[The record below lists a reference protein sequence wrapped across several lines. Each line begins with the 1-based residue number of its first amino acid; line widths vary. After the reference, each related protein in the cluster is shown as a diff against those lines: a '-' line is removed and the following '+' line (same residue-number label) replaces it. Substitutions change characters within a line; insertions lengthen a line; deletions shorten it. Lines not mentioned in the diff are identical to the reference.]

1 MFDGLLFRGI
11 MLATRRNDVATP
23 LHIGMTFTINAEHL
37 SATGD
42 KTRDA
47 LVRRHATEENPGVSA
62 DG

>member
-1 MFDGLLFRGI
+1 